1 MTRRSLSLF
10 TRSCFFSV
18 EKGEQKP
25 AVFAWGF
32 VKTSVLRDLSLDPID
47 RVATSSYI
55 EYMKEIKT
63 VGIKTLK
70 DNLSSYLRDVK
81 GGALLLVTDRG
92 RVVAELKEPDIDY
105 LLYEENSLMKEWIRN
120 GSLIPARKRDQKST
134 RLNSSHIPL
143 SRMPSSA

>member
-1 MTRRSLSLF
+1 MPGGTQRPL
-10 TRSCFFSV
+10 
-18 EKGEQKP
+18 
-25 AVFAWGF
+25 
-32 VKTSVLRDLSLDPID
+32 SVLKDLSLNSID
-47 RVATSSYI
+47 KVATSSYI

-120 GSLIPARKRDQKST
+120 GSLIPARKRKSSI
-134 RLNSSHIPL
+134 LNTGIKLKKGTAASL
-143 SRMPSSA
+143 LDKDRGE